1 MGSTTNSLLI
11 LSMMVANVQI
21 HGMDSESGVSEKGL
35 GLIQKGF
42 ETQQHQD
49 ALAGE
54 DCIHKVLTGID
65 NLFGI
70 CGAYSDIVTCSRKK
84 HTAAACK
91 KQVGPGGNLIT
102 QDITEDVTLGK
113 GTSEATRQWHKA
125 FQACTEGHDCS
136 HAVNLH
142 KPVLNSVQRG
152 LTALVSSSSCHAK
165 SQFTGLPALSF
176 TQDDYGDCTTSGQPA
191 ATMGLMNIAGEV
203 LRNLPKNALRHFPA
217 KDINTW
223 DQAQLQNA
231 DSDQDIDVA

>member
-1 MGSTTNSLLI
+1 
-11 LSMMVANVQI
+11 MMVANVQI

-49 ALAGE
+49 ARLYGSFVSEALAGE

-113 GTSEATRQWHKA
+113 GTSKATRQWHKA
-125 FQACTEGHDCS
+125 FQACTKGHDCS
-136 HAVNLH
+136 RAVKLY
-142 KPVLNSVQRG
+142 KLVLNSVQRG
-152 LTALVSSSSCHAK
+152 LTTLVSSSSCQVK
-165 SQFTGLPALSF
+165 NQLKGLSVLSF
-176 TQDDYGDCTTSGQPA
+176 THDDYGDCTKSGQPT
-191 ATMGLMNIAGEV
+191 ATPGLMNVVGEV
-203 LRNLPKNALRHFPA
+203 LHNLPKNALNHFPA
-217 KDINTW
+217 EDINTW
-223 DQAQLQNA
+223 YQEQLRNA
-231 DSDQDIDVA
+231 DSDQDVDLA